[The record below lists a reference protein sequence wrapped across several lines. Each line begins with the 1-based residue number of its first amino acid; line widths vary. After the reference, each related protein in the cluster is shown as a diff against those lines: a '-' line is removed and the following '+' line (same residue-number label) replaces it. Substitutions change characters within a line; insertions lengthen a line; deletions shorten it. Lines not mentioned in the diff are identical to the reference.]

1 MFGQKLPQKKF
12 GYNPVLAEITKKD
25 IPLRE
30 RMKFTSFSSQ
40 EGRNTKKKTISLTL
54 FLILIVSVIIYF
66 GVSVVSVQD
75 LKIKDEEFEKVTP

>member
-1 MFGQKLPQKKF
+1 MFGKNPPQRKF
-12 GYNPVLAEITKKD
+12 GYKPVRAEFSKKD
-25 IPLRE
+25 IPIRE

-40 EGRNTKKKTISLTL
+40 EGRNTKKKTIILTI

-66 GVSVVSVQD
+66 GVSSVSVQD